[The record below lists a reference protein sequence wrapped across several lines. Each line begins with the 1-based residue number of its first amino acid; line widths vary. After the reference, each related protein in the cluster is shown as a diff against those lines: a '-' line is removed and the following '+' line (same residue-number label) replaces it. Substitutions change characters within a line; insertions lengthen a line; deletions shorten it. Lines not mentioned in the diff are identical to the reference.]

1 MLAALLIVFREVFEA
16 GLIVGIVMAVTTGVA
31 GRGLW
36 VAGGVAAGVLG
47 ACLVA
52 LFTSGLSSLFG
63 GSGQE
68 VFNAGILGFAVI
80 MLTWH
85 NVWMARHG
93 RELAAELQAAGEAVV
108 AGSKS
113 LAALAIVVAIA
124 VLREGSE
131 VVLFLYGVAAA
142 QGGASWGMVGGGF
155 VGLILGSLV
164 CLATY
169 LGLITIPTR
178 YLFGVTSTLI
188 AFLAA
193 GLAAQA
199 IAFLQQAN
207 ILTAYDGTVWDTSW
221 ILSEFQLSGPRPAH
235 ADWLCR
241 PADRNAAH
249 RLCGDA
255 GHHRCAD
262 EALLRT
268 GSAAAA
274 DSVRRLRSR
283 LRRHRPGDGVVGA
296 AVSHENFA
304 KIGELGLQALDIQA
318 NDAAARERHDDDA
331 RRRILRLEFNGEQI
345 EPCVLVRLI
354 EIAAL
359 AAEHALEAQCR
370 AATPIIRFVRGLG
383 IGGAD
388 PVEAAEPH
396 DEAVLLRLPENIG
409 NTYQG
414 VLQMRR
420 HHFNIVAIERNE
432 FKLVNGSVHQ
442 RALPG
447 LV

>member
-1 MLAALLIVFREVFEA
+1 VLASLLIVFREVFEA
-16 GLIVGIVMAVTTGVA
+16 GLIVGIVMAVTAGVA
-31 GRGLW
+31 RRGLW
-36 VAGGVAAGVLG
+36 VAGGVTAGVFG

-68 VFNAGILGFAVI
+68 VFNAGILSFAVV

-142 QGGASWGMVGGGF
+142 QGGASWGMVSGGF

-169 LGLITIPTR
+169 LGLVTIPTR

-207 ILTAYDGTVWDTSW
+207 ILTAYDATVWDTSW
-221 ILSEFQLSGPRPAH
+221 ILSDSSYLGRALHTLIGYIDQPTGMQLIVYVATLVTI
-235 ADWLCR
+235 AVLMK
-241 PADRNAAH
+241 
-249 RLCGDA
+249 LF
-255 GHHRCAD
+255 
-262 EALLRT
+262 
-268 GSAAAA
+268 SA
-274 DSVRRLRSR
+274 
-283 LRRHRPGDGVVGA
+283 P
-296 AVSHENFA
+296 
-304 KIGELGLQALDIQA
+304 
-318 NDAAARERHDDDA
+318 AARQPRTA
-331 RRRILRLEFNGEQI
+331 
-345 EPCVLVRLI
+345 
-354 EIAAL
+354 
-359 AAEHALEAQCR
+359 
-370 AATPIIRFVRGLG
+370 
-383 IGGAD
+383 
-388 PVEAAEPH
+388 
-396 DEAVLLRLPENIG
+396 
-409 NTYQG
+409 
-414 VLQMRR
+414 
-420 HHFNIVAIERNE
+420 
-432 FKLVNGSVHQ
+432 
-442 RALPG
+442 
-447 LV
+447 